1 MVCISNFNIWK
12 ADKWIS
18 ESEATLICRVSSRIV
33 RDLQR
38 NLHTHAHAHTH
49 THTHTH
55 THLRMVGSVAA
66 CEEHQLGALY
76 KSHNQ
81 DYKIERT

>member
-49 THTHTH
+49 THIHTHTH
-55 THLRMVGSVAA
+55 TRTCVWW
-66 CEEHQLGALY
+66 ALWLPV
-76 KSHNQ
+76 KS
-81 DYKIERT
+81 TS